1 MVEYFDSVGVTIAE
15 GFNPADFICKLL
27 AVEVCLKCVFW
38 YIDFQMV
45 IEIVLYSGGNEEQ
58 RRYEREGTG
67 GRQRSQVGVKG
78 QVSEWNGIY
87 HFISEIK

>member
-1 MVEYFDSVGVTIAE
+1 
-15 GFNPADFICKLL
+15 
-27 AVEVCLKCVFW
+27 
-38 YIDFQMV
+38 MV